1 MRGGSLYRYGRGK
14 LVRHRVQDRH
24 AGGHQRARSGAP
36 RDRDSLRSQGHEERG
51 HAGQDRHHPA
61 LPGRHEAQGGHGH
74 SPEQAAQA
82 RRPAEGPHVRHGGDG
97 LGWRPAPEDRAAA
110 GHPDGEGQGD
120 RARRERQQD
129 QGAGLDQ
136 RGQGADLGQ
145 EPGRPAGRH
154 EARPRQR
161 LRHRAQLRQSPHDLS
176 RRSMKVH
183 LTTLGCPKNQVD
195 SELMLGRLA
204 AAGHP
209 LVERAEDAECVIV
222 NTCAFI
228 DRAREESIHTILE
241 LAKLK
246 ERGSCRALI
255 VTGCLTQRY
264 GHDILKEMPEI
275 DGILGTSNLS
285 RIVDLVRQAA
295 GRHDWA
301 TSAPPGYLY
310 DATTPRLLTSRVP
323 YAYVKIAEGCD
334 MGCTFCAIPQ
344 FRGRHRSRPLADVV
358 KEVEGLAARRV
369 QEAILVSQDTL
380 AYGRDL
386 PGNGDIGD
394 LLLALG
400 ETRMPWIRPMYLHPA
415 HVSDRLIAKW
425 QRARVVPYLDMP
437 VQHGDDDVLH
447 AMRRAVT
454 AKRMKQIVGAFR
466 DAIPG
471 LTVRTTVLVGFPG
484 ESEAAFQHLLEFLD
498 TVRFDRLGVFTYSPE
513 EGTPAAGM
521 AEQVPAAVMAE
532 RAALVQEAQDRL
544 AWPRQKALF

>member
-1 MRGGSLYRYGRGK
+1 
-14 LVRHRVQDRH
+14 
-24 AGGHQRARSGAP
+24 
-36 RDRDSLRSQGHEERG
+36 
-51 HAGQDRHHPA
+51 
-61 LPGRHEAQGGHGH
+61 
-74 SPEQAAQA
+74 
-82 RRPAEGPHVRHGGDG
+82 
-97 LGWRPAPEDRAAA
+97 
-110 GHPDGEGQGD
+110 
-120 RARRERQQD
+120 
-129 QGAGLDQ
+129 
-136 RGQGADLGQ
+136 
-145 EPGRPAGRH
+145 
-154 EARPRQR
+154 
-161 LRHRAQLRQSPHDLS
+161 
-176 RRSMKVH
+176 MKVH

-195 SELMLGRLA
+195 SELMLGMLTEAGFPIA
-204 AAGHP
+204 AVP
-209 LVERAEDAECVIV
+209 EDAECVIV

-228 DRAREESIHTILE
+228 DRAREESINTILE

-264 GHDILKEMPEI
+264 GGDILREMPEV

-358 KEVEGLAARRV
+358 KEVEGLAARGV

-400 ETRMPWIRPMYLHPA
+400 ETPMPWIRPMYLHPA
-415 HVSDRLIAKW
+415 HVNEALIERWA
-425 QRARVVPYLDMP
+425 RARVVPYLDIP
-437 VQHGDDDVLH
+437 VQHGDDGVLR

-454 AKRMKQIVGAFR
+454 AKRMKSIVRGFR
-466 DAIPG
+466 EAIPG

-484 ESEAAFQHLLEFLD
+484 ESDGAFENLLEFLD
-498 TVRFDRLGVFTYSPE
+498 DVRFDRLGVFTYSAE
-513 EGTPAAGM
+513 EGTPSPAYKD
-521 AEQVPAAVMAE
+521 QVEPETAAE
-532 RAALVQEAQDRL
+532 RASIVQAQQDRL
-544 AWPRQKALF
+544 AWERNAALAGTTVDVLIDGPSEDPAFAWEGRTAGQAPEIDGVVYLRDRGLTPGRFARIRIVEVEGYELVGERP